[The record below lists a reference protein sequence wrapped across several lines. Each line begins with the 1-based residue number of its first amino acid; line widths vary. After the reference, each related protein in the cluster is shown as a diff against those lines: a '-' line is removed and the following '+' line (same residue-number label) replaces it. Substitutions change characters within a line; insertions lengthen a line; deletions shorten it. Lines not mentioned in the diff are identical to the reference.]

1 LIAEE
6 PDRTKVSEWK
16 RGMVFRICLE
26 PETPYADAL
35 LRRPRHDPDLMTGVF
50 LGLTGLT
57 SLWK

>member
-1 LIAEE
+1 MEAG
-6 PDRTKVSEWK
+6 DGVSHLS
-16 RGMVFRICLE
+16 GA
-26 PETPYADAL
+26 ETPYADAL